1 MEIGSLSGIDIP
13 IHIIVGF
20 QSQARTGL
28 DLRQNNAIFDTLDVL
43 EASCNIG
50 SVRYPEHEYQ
60 VDFER
65 NRYIVPYNEIRRFY
79 NKYIKSKESPYITPK
94 DFNELYNL
102 RVFDLRA
109 QNLILHQIHF
119 QLKLNL
125 GW

>member
-13 IHIIVGF
+13 IYIIVGF
-20 QSQARTGL
+20 QSQARTRL

-109 QNLILHQIHF
+109 QNIILHQIHF